1 MPRKR
6 ATQKPAADRR
16 QELID
21 AALVL
26 MAKQGFASTSV
37 DDIAREARVAKGTV
51 YLYFDSKDA
60 LLDAIFEQ
68 QSLLPELAPA
78 LARMTPDSSV
88 EAVVRAIVPA
98 LWAALQPRRLAIE
111 LFMREGGM
119 HSERGK
125 LFLQR
130 VLPANE
136 QLATLLRER
145 MPDAKR
151 ERLDAFVAVRGLLV
165 MLIGLFVQQE
175 LWGGRDA
182 RPLDD
187 ATLSNSIAELFL
199 YGVLGS

>member
-1 MPRKR
+1 
-6 ATQKPAADRR
+6 
-16 QELID
+16 
-21 AALVL
+21 
-26 MAKQGFASTSV
+26 
-37 DDIAREARVAKGTV
+37 VAKGTV

-78 LARMTPDSSV
+78 LARVSPDASI
-88 EAVVRAIVPA
+88 EAAVRVIVPA
-98 LWAALQPRRLAIE
+98 LWAALRQRRLAIE
-111 LFMREGGM
+111 LFMREGGT

-130 VLPANE
+130 VLPVNE
-136 QLATLLRER
+136 TLAALLRER
-145 MPDAKR
+145 MPEAKR
-151 ERLDAFVAVRGLLV
+151 RQLDAFVAIRALLV

-175 LWGGRDA
+175 LWGGREA
-182 RPLDD
+182 HPIDD

>member
-6 ATQKPAADRR
+6 AKPVPSADRR
-16 QELID
+16 QQLID
-21 AALVL
+21 AALLL

-78 LARMTPDSSV
+78 LARMSPDTSIEASV
-88 EAVVRAIVPA
+88 RVIVPA
-98 LWAALQPRRLAIE
+98 LWAALRQRRLAIE
-111 LFMREGGM
+111 LFMREGGTQ
-119 HSERGK
+119 SERGR
-125 LFLQR
+125 LFLQC
-130 VLPANE
+130 VLPVNE
-136 QLATLLRER
+136 TLAAMLRER
-145 MPDAKR
+145 MPEAKR
-151 ERLDAFVAVRGLLV
+151 RQLDAFVAIRALLV

-175 LWGGRDA
+175 LWGGREA
-182 RPLDD
+182 HPVDD

>member
-6 ATQKPAADRR
+6 AKQKPAADRR

-88 EAVVRAIVPA
+88 EAVVRALVPV
-98 LWAALQPRRLAIE
+98 LWAALQPRRLGIE

-136 QLATLLRER
+136 QLAALLRER
-145 MPDAKR
+145 MPKAKL
-151 ERLDAFVAVRGLLV
+151 ERLDAFVAVRALLV

-175 LWGGRDA
+175 LLGGRDSH
-182 RPLDD
+182 PLDD
-187 ATLSNSIAELFL
+187 AALSASIAELFL